1 MNKMKRVLAALAG
14 CWRKSRVS
22 IIIVVLLAFGVIV
35 AGLHD
40 VGIVMGILAAVVILV
55 EMTRRWRRTRNFI
68 IMFFTSLLGMAFLS
82 FLDIEV
88 VKPLVYFIGGEGAAS
103 RTVFDV
109 FNQVISLIILFFGL
123 AGVLTGFFGTII
135 TGAVS
140 LVALVKRRKNEAK
153 I

>member
-1 MNKMKRVLAALAG
+1 MNKIKRALAALAG

-22 IIIVVLLAFGVIV
+22 IIIVVLLAFGVII

-40 VGIVMGILAAVVILV
+40 VGIVMGILAAAVILV

-68 IMFFTSLLGMAFLS
+68 IMFAASFLGMIFLS

-88 VKPLVYFIGGEGAAS
+88 VKPLVYFIGGEGAVS

-109 FNQVISLIILFFGL
+109 INQVISLIILFFGL
-123 AGVLTGFFGTII
+123 AGLLTGFFGTLI
-135 TGAVS
+135 TGTLN

>member
-1 MNKMKRVLAALAG
+1 MNRIKRALAALAG
-14 CWRKSRVS
+14 CWHKSRVS
-22 IIIVVLLAFGVIV
+22 IIIVMLLALGVII

-40 VGIVMGILAAVVILV
+40 VGIVMGILAAAVILV

-68 IMFFTSLLGMAFLS
+68 IMFFASFLGMIFLS
-82 FLDIEV
+82 FMDIEV

-103 RTVFDV
+103 RTVFEV

-123 AGVLTGFFGTII
+123 AGLLTGFFGTII
-135 TGAVS
+135 TGTIN

>member
-1 MNKMKRVLAALAG
+1 MNRIKRALAALAG
-14 CWRKSRVS
+14 CWHKSRVS
-22 IIIVVLLAFGVIV
+22 IIIVMLLALGVII

-40 VGIVMGILAAVVILV
+40 VGIVMGILAAAVILV

-68 IMFFTSLLGMAFLS
+68 IMFFASFLGMIFLS

-103 RTVFDV
+103 RTVFEV

-123 AGVLTGFFGTII
+123 AGLLTGFFGTII
-135 TGAVS
+135 TGTVN
-140 LVALVKRRKNEAK
+140 LVTLVKRRKNEVK
-153 I
+153 T

>member
-1 MNKMKRVLAALAG
+1 MNKIKRALAALAG

-22 IIIVVLLAFGVIV
+22 IIIVVLLAFGVII

-40 VGIVMGILAAVVILV
+40 VGIVMGILAAAVILV

-68 IMFFTSLLGMAFLS
+68 IMFAASFLGMIFLS

-88 VKPLVYFIGGEGAAS
+88 VKPLVYFIGGEGAVS

-109 FNQVISLIILFFGL
+109 INQVISLIILFFGL
-123 AGVLTGFFGTII
+123 AGLLTGFFGTII
-135 TGAVS
+135 TGTVN
-140 LVALVKRRKNEAK
+140 LVTLVKRRKNEVK
-153 I
+153 T

>member
-1 MNKMKRVLAALAG
+1 MNKIKRALAALAG

-22 IIIVVLLAFGVIV
+22 IIIVVLLAFGVII

-40 VGIVMGILAAVVILV
+40 VGIVMGILAAAVILV

-68 IMFFTSLLGMAFLS
+68 IMFAASFLGMIFLS

-88 VKPLVYFIGGEGAAS
+88 VKPLVYFIGGEGAVS

-109 FNQVISLIILFFGL
+109 INQVISLIILFFGL
-123 AGVLTGFFGTII
+123 AGLLTGFFGTII
-135 TGAVS
+135 TGTVN
-140 LVALVKRRKNEAK
+140 LVTLVKRRKNEAK
-153 I
+153 T